1 MTMMTK
7 MMMKTMT
14 DNQQVINNFD
24 EERQNKFDSL
34 MNERYDYDKLRL
46 ERPKEKHQ

>member
-1 MTMMTK
+1 MTMMT

-24 EERQNKFDSL
+24 EERQDKYDSL

-46 ERPKEKHQ
+46 ERTKEKHQ

>member
-1 MTMMTK
+1 MKTMMT
-7 MMMKTMT
+7 MMKTMT
-14 DNQQVINNFD
+14 DNQQVINTLE

-46 ERPKEKHQ
+46 ERPKEKHRK

>member
-1 MTMMTK
+1 MTMMT

-24 EERQNKFDSL
+24 DERQNKYDSL

-46 ERPKEKHQ
+46 ERTKEKHQ

>member
-1 MTMMTK
+1 MMTT
-7 MMMKTMT
+7 MKTMT
-14 DNQQVINNFD
+14 DNQQVINTLE

-46 ERPKEKHQ
+46 ERPKEKHRK

>member
-1 MTMMTK
+1 MMMT
-7 MMMKTMT
+7 MKTMT
-14 DNQQVINNFD
+14 DNQQVINTLE

-46 ERPKEKHQ
+46 ERPKEKHRK

>member
-1 MTMMTK
+1 MTMMT

-24 EERQNKFDSL
+24 EERQNKYDSL

-46 ERPKEKHQ
+46 ERTKEKHQ

>member
-7 MMMKTMT
+7 MKTMT

-24 EERQNKFDSL
+24 EERQNKYDSL

-46 ERPKEKHQ
+46 ERTKEKHQ

>member
-1 MTMMTK
+1 MKTMMMT
-7 MMMKTMT
+7 MKTMT
-14 DNQQVINNFD
+14 DNQQLINSLD

-46 ERPKEKHQ
+46 ERPKEKHHK

>member
-1 MTMMTK
+1 MTMMT

-14 DNQQVINNFD
+14 DNQQVINNLD
-24 EERQNKFDSL
+24 EERQNKYDSL

-46 ERPKEKHQ
+46 ERTKEKHQ

>member
-1 MTMMTK
+1 MKTMMMT
-7 MMMKTMT
+7 MKTMT
-14 DNQQVINNFD
+14 DNQQLINSLD

-46 ERPKEKHQ
+46 ERPKEKHRK